1 MNKLLPLACLALLTT
16 ACGEAPTA
24 VTPAAD
30 MVVADLA
37 TPSTPVTTAVRV
49 TTDEDYDCRGSVT
62 GTFKNIFVPEGA
74 TCTVS
79 NATVSGNI
87 LARDRSRLFVHETR
101 TDGNIDGV
109 EAAVV
114 QVRGGTLGGSIQV
127 QDGQSPSAVGVRI
140 YGGTVLTQGNITIQK
155 MNTGTISIVD
165 ARLLKGNIQ
174 VQENSTATRLEVLRN
189 QVAQNLEVFVNRGAG
204 AKFVQTNTVSQKL
217 SCKENTGPFTGR
229 PNVAGDVEGQCRR

>member
-1 MNKLLPLACLALLTT
+1 MNKRLPLSFFALLLT

-24 VTPAAD
+24 SAPVASLQTELAAP
-30 MVVADLA
+30 V
-37 TPSTPVTTAVRV
+37 STITRV
-49 TTDEDYDCRGSVT
+49 TNDEDYDCRSSVT
-62 GTFKNIFVPEGA
+62 GRFKNIFVPEGA
-74 TCTVS
+74 TCTIT

-87 LARDRSRLFVHETR
+87 LARDRARLFVYDTR

-114 QVRGGTLGGSIQV
+114 HVRAGVIGGSIQV
-127 QDGQSPSAVGVRI
+127 QDGQSPTAAGLRVF
-140 YGGTVLTQGNITIQK
+140 GGTVLTQGNITVQK
-155 MNTGTISIVD
+155 MTTGTISIVD

-189 QVAQNLEVFVNRGAG
+189 QVAQNVEVFVNSGAG
-204 AKFVQTNTVSQKL
+204 AKVVSANRVSQKL

-229 PNVAGDVEGQCRR
+229 PNTAGDVEGQCSR